1 MSNDWYVEQGRARM
15 AQISAQRSQAV
26 ADLEQAKA
34 YEDDDSARMAIQQI
48 ADLDLAAQS
57 LTSLYNRHVASQ
69 TPPPEPSKEERAAR
83 PWDRMD
89 RQDQWNLANSGK
101 YGADPNAFMAGE
113 AEVARRRARGE

>member
-1 MSNDWYVEQGRARM
+1 MSNNDWYIQQGQARM
-15 AQISAQRSQAV
+15 AQISAQRSPAV
-26 ADLEQAKA
+26 ADLEQAW
-34 YEDDDSARMAIQQI
+34 DDEASATDAIQRL

-57 LTSLYNRHVASQ
+57 LSSLYNRYVVSQ
-69 TPPPEPSKEERAAR
+69 MPPPEPSKEERAAR

-101 YGADPNAFMAGE
+101 YGADPNAFLAGE